1 MRKLENP
8 VHMAVIGAAHGI
20 KGELRVK
27 AFTGDPMALGDYGP
41 LYARDGRAFEILN
54 LRPQGEV
61 VVVRFKSVTDRN
73 AAEALTGTE
82 LFVDRSALPDD
93 VEEGEFYHADL
104 VGLAVRDET
113 GGEVGAV
120 TAVHNF
126 GGGDILEIRYHG
138 RAGILVPF
146 TRAAVPG
153 VDIAG
158 GFVTIDTTA
167 AGLVPGEDDAEA
179 RAATDD
185 GAPRK
190 GGQGFDPASR
200 PRGPKD
206 AGGNR

>member
-1 MRKLENP
+1 MSTLKNP
-8 VHMAVIGAAHGI
+8 VQMAVIGAAHGI

-27 AFTGDPMALGDYGP
+27 TFTGDPLALGDYGT
-41 LYARDGRAFEILN
+41 LYAKDGRAFEIVN

-61 VVVRFKSVTDRN
+61 VVVRFKGVSDRN

-93 VEEGEFYHADL
+93 AEEDEFYHADL
-104 VGLAVRDET
+104 IGLAVRDET
-113 GGEVGAV
+113 GANLGTVRTV
-120 TAVHNF
+120 QNY
-126 GGGDILEIRYHG
+126 GGGDILVV
-138 RAGILVPF
+138 AGLGGEALVPF
-146 TRAAVPG
+146 TRAAVPH

-158 GFVTIDTTA
+158 GFLEIDKAA
-167 AGLVPGEDDAEA
+167 AGLLPGEDDAEA

-185 GAPRK
+185 GGHRESRK
-190 GGQGFDPASR
+190 GFDPSQR